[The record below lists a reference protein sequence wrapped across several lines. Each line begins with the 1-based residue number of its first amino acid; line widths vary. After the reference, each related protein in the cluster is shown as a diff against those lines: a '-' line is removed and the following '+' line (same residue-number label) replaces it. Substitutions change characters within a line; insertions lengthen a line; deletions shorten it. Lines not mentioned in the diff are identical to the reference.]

1 VKLSRGYLR
10 YGLKFMLLDNY
21 TCQGLKAYY

>member
-1 VKLSRGYLR
+1 
-10 YGLKFMLLDNY
+10 MLLDNY